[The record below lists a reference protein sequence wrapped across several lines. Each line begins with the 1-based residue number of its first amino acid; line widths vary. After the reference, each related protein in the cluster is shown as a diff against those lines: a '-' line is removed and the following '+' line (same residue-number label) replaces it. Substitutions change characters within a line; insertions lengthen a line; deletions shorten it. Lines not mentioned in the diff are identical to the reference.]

1 MSDELLKSFVDL
13 KRQIRVL
20 EDQVAGI
27 MPKVIDQVRQ
37 RGGDLVVSEARLVFR
52 TRDTYEF
59 SKVVT
64 DLAAVLRDQ
73 KKRERNEGFA
83 KLVTKTEFVTTHLEG
98 HTRTHRAHRRKGE
111 GFKEVRKKHP
121 RAYMPWDQ
129 EEKDTLER
137 GFNQGQ
143 SVRELAELLQR
154 QVGGIRS
161 QLQKM
166 GLQ

>member
-59 SKVVT
+59 S
-64 DLAAVLRDQ
+64 
-73 KKRERNEGFA
+73 NEGFA
-83 KLVTKTEFVTTHLEG
+83 KLVTKTEFVITHLEG

-137 GFNQGQ
+137 VFNQGK
-143 SVRELAELLQR
+143 SVRELAEMLQR

-161 QLQKM
+161 QLKKI